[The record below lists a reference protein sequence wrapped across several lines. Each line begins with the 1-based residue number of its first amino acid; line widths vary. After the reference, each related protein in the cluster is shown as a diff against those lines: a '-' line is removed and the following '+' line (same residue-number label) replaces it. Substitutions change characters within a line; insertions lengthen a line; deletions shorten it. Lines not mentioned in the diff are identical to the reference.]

1 MLKSFRGD
9 TIIYTKN
16 GTSRIDNLSVND
28 LLLDDNGDY
37 VKILNIS
44 KDNLKAKMYK
54 IKLHINSDNIFL
66 TKKCKI
72 LAIQDVPCDLKNND
86 VKNYIYNET
95 RNSRPKYIN
104 INDLTDFDY
113 VGYPIPRF
121 SDENH
126 GNPPEY
132 YRFFGL
138 VVNSGFSNNFLL
150 DINKNK
156 DTLGFIKDYLTS
168 KDVSYDEKY
177 KDTQVL
183 ISYPQDAFKITKFN
197 YEYNNL
203 NKESSIALLKGLL
216 ELNIKDNN
224 ILSKPFIYYKTNY
237 KIYTYIFKFL
247 LIKLGVLPSVFHYK
261 DLHDNNISYYIIKIP
276 FNSIIK
282 NILYSSDIDV
292 NNIDNDD
299 KDIITDDAVDKGG
312 ANDDNDGNDVND
324 ANKDDKY
331 NYFIYNDIIWTKV
344 KSINIVPY
352 NGIVYS
358 LTTDRNIYTTDV
370 GVINNIDNIIG

>member
-28 LLLDDNGDY
+28 LVLDNNGQY

-44 KDNLKAKMYK
+44 KENLKAKMYK

-72 LAIQDVPCDLKNND
+72 LAIQDIPCELKNND
-86 VKNYIYNET
+86 IKKYVYNET
-95 RNSRPKYIN
+95 RNSRPKYIHVS
-104 INDLTDFDY
+104 DLTDFDY
-113 VGYPIPRF
+113 VGYPIPNF
-121 SDENH
+121 SDETH
-126 GNPPEY
+126 GNPPEF
-132 YRFFGL
+132 YRFLGL
-138 VVNSGFSNNFLL
+138 VINSGFSNNFLL

-156 DTLGFIKDYLTS
+156 ETFGFIKDYLTS
-168 KDVSYDEKY
+168 RDVSYDENY

-183 ISYPQDAFKITKFN
+183 ISYQSDALKITKFN

-216 ELNIKDNN
+216 ELNIKDN
-224 ILSKPFIYYKTNY
+224 ILSKPFIYYKTNF

-247 LIKLGVLPSVFHYK
+247 LIKFGILPSIFHYK

-282 NILYSSDIDV
+282 YIINSNDIELEEDNEIV
-292 NNIDNDD
+292 VEDDTIDENDN
-299 KDIITDDAVDKGG
+299 TR
-312 ANDDNDGNDVND
+312 
-324 ANKDDKY
+324 DDKY
-331 NYFIYNDIIWTKV
+331 NYFVYNNILWTKV
-344 KSINIVPY
+344 KSINTVPY
-352 NGIVYS
+352 NGLVYS
-358 LTTDRNIYTTDV
+358 LSTDNNIFTTDI
-370 GVINNIDNIIG
+370 GLINNIDNIIG

>member
-16 GTSRIDNLSVND
+16 GTSRIDNLSIND
-28 LLLDDNGDY
+28 LILDDNGDY

-44 KDNLKAKMYK
+44 KENLKAKMYK
-54 IKLHINSDNIFL
+54 IKLHINTDNIFL

-72 LAIQDVPCDLKNND
+72 LAIQDVPYDLKNND
-86 VKNYIYNET
+86 IKKYIYNET
-95 RNSRPKYIN
+95 RNSRPKYISV
-104 INDLTDFDY
+104 NDLTDFDY
-113 VGYPIPRF
+113 VGYPIPNF

-126 GNPPEY
+126 GNPPEF

-156 DTLGFIKDYLTS
+156 DTLGFIKDYLTA
-168 KDVSYDEKY
+168 KDINYDEKC

-183 ISYPQDAFKITKFN
+183 ISYSNDAFNITKFN

-224 ILSKPFIYYKTNY
+224 VSSKPFIYYKTNY

-247 LIKLGVLPSVFHYK
+247 LIKFGVLPSVFHYK

-282 NILYSSDIDV
+282 NILYSNDFDI
-292 NNIDNDD
+292 NNSRDYNDD
-299 KDIITDDAVDKGG
+299 DNIPDESGESNEIIDS
-312 ANDDNDGNDVND
+312 ANDV
-324 ANKDDKY
+324 NKDDKY
-331 NYFIYNDIIWTKV
+331 NYFVYNNIIWTKV
-344 KSINIVPY
+344 KSVSTVPY
-352 NGIVYS
+352 NGLVYS
-358 LTTDRNIYTTDV
+358 LTTDKNIFTTDI
-370 GVINNIDNIIG
+370 GIINNIDNIIG